1 MHSDPLDGL
10 NDEQRAAAQAVRGPV
25 CILAGAGS
33 GKTTTITRRIA
44 VQVSSGAFDASQVLA
59 LTFTDRA
66 ANQLRERLWKLGING
81 DVRARTFHAEALAQV
96 AHFTESPQLLP
107 SKASILGPLVR
118 RLPRPYRFRATKDI
132 AAEIERAKNRRVTTD
147 TYLDD
152 LGSHVPSLPPDLMV
166 RVYREYEERKRR
178 ADKLDFEDLLEEAI
192 RLMQG
197 NPTAAER
204 IRARYA
210 AFSVDEYQD
219 VNLLQQTLL
228 ECWLGGRDDICVV
241 GDDYQSIYG
250 FTGATPRWLLD
261 FSTRYANAKV
271 VTLTHNYRSTP
282 QVLAVANKLTGGL
295 RGREKKLVATR
306 PDGPDVALVEHAS
319 GEEETEA
326 IVAEIDRLA
335 RAGAPFEEMAILY
348 RINARSDDYEE
359 ALAAARIPYQVR
371 DGAFLRRPGPRA
383 ALRKLARA
391 SGDVRAVDA
400 VTAVA
405 TELGWDPFAVPD
417 EASGVEEVTRLAD
430 LARLVRL
437 SEEFDGALGTFLDDL
452 RHRFE
457 DESGRGVVLSTYH
470 RAKGLEWGAVFL
482 PRLEERELPFAL
494 SRTDDEVAEERRLL
508 YVGITRARSHL
519 RLSWTRSRGG
529 RSIRPSRFLD
539 EIRPGSVVKR
549 APRNGAAEP
558 SDPDLF
564 ARLRAWR
571 KKTAAELDVP
581 AYVVFPDKTLLE
593 ICEKTPRNINE
604 LGQVSGVGP
613 TKLKRYGSDVLALL
627 QQ

>member
-1 MHSDPLDGL
+1 MQSDPLDGL
-10 NDEQRAAAQAVRGPV
+10 NDEQRTAAQAVRGPV

-44 VQVSSGAFDASQVLA
+44 VQVSSGTFAANQLLA

-66 ANQLRERLWKLGING
+66 AKELRDRLWKLGIEG

-96 AHFTESPQLLP
+96 AHFRESPQLLP
-107 SKASILGPLVR
+107 SKASIVGPLVR
-118 RLPRPYRFRATKDI
+118 RLPPPYKFRATKDV
-132 AAEIERAKNRRVTTD
+132 AAEIERAKNRRVTPD
-147 TYLDD
+147 SYLDD
-152 LGSHVPSLPPDLMV
+152 LGSHEPSLPPDLMA

-178 ADKLDFEDLLEEAI
+178 AGKLDFEDLLEEAI
-192 RLMQG
+192 RLMQ
-197 NPTAAER
+197 NDPAAAER
-204 IRARYA
+204 VRARYA

-228 ECWLGGRDDICVV
+228 ETWLGGRDEVCVV

-261 FSTRYANAKV
+261 FPTRYPNARV
-271 VTLTHNYRSTP
+271 ITLTNNYRSTP
-282 QVLAVANKLTGGL
+282 QVLAVANKLTAGL
-295 RGREKKLVATR
+295 RGREKVLTATR
-306 PDGPDVALVEHAS
+306 PDGPECALAEYAS
-319 GEEETEA
+319 TDEETAA

-371 DGAFLRRPGPRA
+371 DGAFLRRPGPRT

-391 SGDVRAVDA
+391 DA
-400 VTAVA
+400 NAPATEVVTAA
-405 TELGWDPFAVPD
+405 ALDLGWGPETEPD
-417 EASGVEEVTRLAD
+417 EAAGQEEVTRLVD

-437 SEEFDGALGTFLDDL
+437 AEEFDGTLGEFLADL
-452 RHRFE
+452 RLRFE
-457 DESGRGVVLSTYH
+457 DENGRGVVLSTYH

-482 PRLEERELPFAL
+482 PRLEEREMPFAL
-494 SRTDDEVAEERRLL
+494 SKTDDEIAEERRLL

-519 RLSWTRSRGG
+519 YLSWSRG
-529 RSIRPSRFLD
+529 RRPSRFLD

-549 APRNGAAEP
+549 AARNGDEKPADSE
-558 SDPDLF
+558 LF
-564 ARLRAWR
+564 VRLRAWR
-571 KKTAAELDVP
+571 KQTASELDVP
-581 AYVVFPDKTLLE
+581 AYVVFPDKTLRE
-593 ICEKTPRNINE
+593 ICERTPRNLVE
-604 LGQVSGVGP
+604 LGQVSGIGP
-613 TKLKRYGSDVLALL
+613 TKLKRFGRAVLELVSSSADI
-627 QQ
+627 